1 MLLVKEWQISAV
13 VSLPS
18 IALRFLFECSS
29 IPLRLHFQF
38 YSLRSPHFTDFTCP
52 RRCLL
57 WLSLVAPCLLL
68 TLCHD
73 IPLPSPTRR
82 LPPSTLIPRPCHVD
96 HLLSVGWGWH
106 PTWISRSPCVCVF
119 LSSIL
124 HLCLCLSLL
133 FSQWGTFYKGKGG
146 GGGEDATLT
155 CVTRVLWIRQ
165 GIFWRGER
173 EVFEME
179 PSLPHCW
186 EDPQYF
192 FTKECSL
199 AGREEFVKFGWEAL
213 Q

>member
-146 GGGEDATLT
+146 GGRRRCYINLCYPGPLDKTRYFLKRREGSFWNGAIIATLLGRPT
-155 CVTRVLWIRQ
+155 ILFYKRVQ
-165 GIFWRGER
+165 
-173 EVFEME
+173 
-179 PSLPHCW
+179 S
-186 EDPQYF
+186 
-192 FTKECSL
+192 
-199 AGREEFVKFGWEAL
+199 GW
-213 Q
+213 